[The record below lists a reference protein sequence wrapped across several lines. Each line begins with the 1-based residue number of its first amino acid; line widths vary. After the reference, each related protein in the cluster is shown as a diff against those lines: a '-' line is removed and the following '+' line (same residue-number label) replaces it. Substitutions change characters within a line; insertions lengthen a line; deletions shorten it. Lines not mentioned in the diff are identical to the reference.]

1 MSIRKRLTLI
11 LLSMLVLT
19 CFLALVK
26 GYQKSIHHGENLLD
40 DELKIVAGVL
50 IEQPLFITD
59 LSPKLSTESTQ
70 LLYQIWHDD
79 KLLSGSA
86 WLTQAKSY
94 FNEDGFQTANIAGQ
108 RMRVFVLNKQLRRV
122 VVAEP
127 MSKRFELAEAVILS
141 AMLPMLWAVPF
152 LAVFVSFFIKYAL
165 APLTRLS
172 KQLAQRQANDFT
184 PINWQVTD
192 EEIKPVI
199 NRLNDLFKRV
209 ETAYL
214 RERFFAS
221 DAAHELRTPLS
232 SLKINVHNLAN
243 KQGGAMQENDQQNT
257 NQELQAMT
265 QGINRLSNIVEQM
278 LILGRTQPEQ
288 WQEQFSEQSLLTI
301 SQQAVSEQYE
311 KIESKNHFISLEG
324 NDFSI
329 NGDEF
334 TLTTLISNLLSNAIK
349 YTPQNGEI
357 KIKLSQQYGVD
368 SWQIEDSGP
377 GMTEAQKA
385 RIFNRFYRVDGDQHP
400 SGEQGAGLGMAIVQ
414 HIIAI
419 YSAKI
424 NLTNSVLGGLAV
436 HVTFTGAKRD

>member
-1 MSIRKRLTLI
+1 M
-11 LLSMLVLT
+11 MVLT

-26 GYQKSIHHGENLLD
+26 GYQKSMHHGENLLD
-40 DELKIVAGVL
+40 NELKIVAGVL
-50 IEQPLFITD
+50 IEQPLA
-59 LSPKLSTESTQ
+59 LSTNAVQVSNNSAQ
-70 LLYQIWHDD
+70 LLYQIWQNNS
-79 KLLSGSA
+79 LLSGSSS
-86 WLTQAKSY
+86 LTNNQIS
-94 FNEDGFQTANIAGQ
+94 FSEGFQTANVAGQ
-108 RMRVFVLNKQLRRV
+108 RMRVFVMSKNTRKV
-122 VVAEP
+122 IIAEP
-127 MSKRFELAEAVILS
+127 IAKRFELAEAVILS
-141 AMLPMLWAVPF
+141 AMLPMLWAVPL
-152 LAVFVSFFIKYAL
+152 LAIFISFFVKYAL

-172 KQLAQRQANDFT
+172 KQLASRQANDFT

-243 KQGGAMQENDQQNT
+243 KQSNSQN
-257 NQELQAMT
+257 NQELQAMS

-288 WQEQFSEQSLLTI
+288 WQKQFSEQSLLTI
-301 SQQAVSEQYE
+301 TQQAVSEQYDKIDE
-311 KIESKNHFISLEG
+311 KNQTISLEG
-324 NDFSI
+324 DDFVI

-334 TLTTLISNLLSNAIK
+334 TLTTLIANLLSNAIK
-349 YTPQNGEI
+349 YTPSNGQI
-357 KIKLSQQYGVD
+357 IIKLASSNNDY
-368 SWQIEDSGP
+368 SWQIDDSGA
-377 GMTEAQKA
+377 GMTDEQKD
-385 RIFNRFYRVDGDQHP
+385 RIFNRFYRVGGDQHP

-419 YSAKI
+419 YDAKI
-424 NLTNSVLGGLAV
+424 HLANSSLGGLTV
-436 HVTFTGAKRD
+436 KVTFTGVKSD

>member
-1 MSIRKRLTLI
+1 M
-11 LLSMLVLT
+11 MVLT

-26 GYQKSIHHGENLLD
+26 GYQKSMRHGENLLD
-40 DELKIVAGVL
+40 NELKIVAGVL
-50 IEQPLFITD
+50 IEQPLA
-59 LSPKLSTESTQ
+59 LSTNAVQVSNNSAQ
-70 LLYQIWHDD
+70 LLYQIWQNNS
-79 KLLSGSA
+79 LLSGSSS
-86 WLTQAKSY
+86 LTNNQIS
-94 FNEDGFQTANIAGQ
+94 FSEGFQTANVAGQ
-108 RMRVFVLNKQLRRV
+108 RMRVFVMRKNTRKV
-122 VVAEP
+122 IVAEP

-141 AMLPMLWAVPF
+141 AMLPMLWAVPL
-152 LAVFVSFFIKYAL
+152 LAIFISFFVKYAL

-172 KQLAQRQANDFT
+172 KQLATRQANDFT
-184 PINWQVTD
+184 AINWQVTD

-243 KQGGAMQENDQQNT
+243 KQSNLQDH
-257 NQELQAMT
+257 QELQAMS

-288 WQEQFSEQSLLTI
+288 WQRQFSEQSSLTI
-301 SQQAVSEQYE
+301 TQQVVSEQYDKIDE
-311 KIESKNHFISLEG
+311 KNQTISLEG
-324 NDFSI
+324 DDFVI

-334 TLTTLISNLLSNAIK
+334 TLTTLIANLLSNAIK
-349 YTPQNGEI
+349 YTPKNGQI
-357 KIKLSQQYGVD
+357 IIKLVPSNDGF
-368 SWQIEDSGP
+368 SWQIDDSGA
-377 GMTEAQKA
+377 GMTEEQKE
-385 RIFNRFYRVDGDQHP
+385 RIFNRFYRVGGDQHP

-419 YSAKI
+419 YGASIHLA
-424 NLTNSVLGGLAV
+424 NSPLGGLTV
-436 HVTFTGAKRD
+436 KVTFTGVKSD

>member
-1 MSIRKRLTLI
+1 LKMSIRKRLTLI
-11 LLSMLVLT
+11 LLSMMVLT

-26 GYQKSIHHGENLLD
+26 GYQKSMRHGENLLD
-40 DELKIVAGVL
+40 NELKIVAGVL
-50 IEQPLFITD
+50 IEQPLA
-59 LSPKLSTESTQ
+59 LSTNAVQVSNNSAQ
-70 LLYQIWHDD
+70 LLYQIWQNNS
-79 KLLSGSA
+79 LLSGSSS
-86 WLTQAKSY
+86 LTNNQIS
-94 FNEDGFQTANIAGQ
+94 FSEGFQTANVAGQ
-108 RMRVFVLNKQLRRV
+108 RMRVFVMSKNTRKV
-122 VVAEP
+122 IVAEP

-141 AMLPMLWAVPF
+141 AMLPMLWAVPL
-152 LAVFVSFFIKYAL
+152 LAIFISFFVKYAL

-172 KQLAQRQANDFT
+172 KQLATRQANDFT

-232 SLKINVHNLAN
+232 SLKINVHNLAS
-243 KQGGAMQENDQQNT
+243 KQSNSQNH
-257 NQELQAMT
+257 QELQAMS

-288 WQEQFSEQSLLTI
+288 WQRQFSEQSLLTI
-301 SQQAVSEQYE
+301 TQQVVSEQYDKIDE
-311 KIESKNHFISLEG
+311 KNQTISLEG
-324 NDFSI
+324 DDFVI

-334 TLTTLISNLLSNAIK
+334 TLTTLIANLLSNAIK
-349 YTPQNGEI
+349 YTPNNGQI
-357 KIKLSQQYGVD
+357 IIKLASSNNSY
-368 SWQIEDSGP
+368 SWQIDDSGA
-377 GMTEAQKA
+377 GMTEDQKD
-385 RIFNRFYRVDGDQHP
+385 RIFNRFYRVGGDQHP

-419 YSAKI
+419 YGASIYLA
-424 NLTNSVLGGLAV
+424 NSSLGGLTV
-436 HVTFTGAKRD
+436 KVTFTGVKSD

>member
-1 MSIRKRLTLI
+1 M
-11 LLSMLVLT
+11 MVLT

-26 GYQKSIHHGENLLD
+26 GYQKSMRHGENLLD
-40 DELKIVAGVL
+40 NELKIVAGVL
-50 IEQPLFITD
+50 IEQPLA
-59 LSPKLSTESTQ
+59 LSTNAVQVSNNSAQ
-70 LLYQIWHDD
+70 LLYQIWQNNS
-79 KLLSGSA
+79 LLSGSSS
-86 WLTQAKSY
+86 LTNNQIS
-94 FNEDGFQTANIAGQ
+94 FSEGFQTANVAGQ
-108 RMRVFVLNKQLRRV
+108 RMRVFVMRKNTRKV
-122 VVAEP
+122 IVAEP

-141 AMLPMLWAVPF
+141 AMLPMLWAVPL
-152 LAVFVSFFIKYAL
+152 LAIFISFFVKYAL

-172 KQLAQRQANDFT
+172 KQLATRQANDFT

-232 SLKINVHNLAN
+232 SLKINVHNLAS
-243 KQGGAMQENDQQNT
+243 KQNNSQNH
-257 NQELQAMT
+257 QELQAMS

-288 WQEQFSEQSLLTI
+288 WQRQFSEQSLLTI
-301 SQQAVSEQYE
+301 TQQVVSEQYDKIDE
-311 KIESKNHFISLEG
+311 KNQTISLEG
-324 NDFSI
+324 DDFII

-334 TLTTLISNLLSNAIK
+334 TLTTLIANLLSNAIK
-349 YTPQNGEI
+349 YTPNNGQI
-357 KIKLSQQYGVD
+357 IIKLASNNNRY
-368 SWQIEDSGP
+368 SWQIDDSGA
-377 GMTEAQKA
+377 GMTEEQKE
-385 RIFNRFYRVDGDQHP
+385 RIFNRFYRVGGDQHP

-419 YSAKI
+419 YGASIYLA
-424 NLTNSVLGGLAV
+424 NSSLGGLTV
-436 HVTFTGAKRD
+436 KVTFTGVKSD

>member
-11 LLSMLVLT
+11 LLSMMVLT

-26 GYQKSIHHGENLLD
+26 GYQKSMHHGENLLD
-40 DELKIVAGVL
+40 NELKIVAGVL
-50 IEQPLFITD
+50 IEQPLA
-59 LSPKLSTESTQ
+59 LSTDAVQVSNNSAQ
-70 LLYQIWHDD
+70 LLYQIWQNNN
-79 KLLSGSA
+79 LLSGSSS
-86 WLTQAKSY
+86 LTNNQIS
-94 FNEDGFQTANIAGQ
+94 FSEGFQTANVAGQ
-108 RMRVFVLNKQLRRV
+108 RMRVFVMSKNTRKV
-122 VVAEP
+122 IVAEP
-127 MSKRFELAEAVILS
+127 MAKRFELAEAVILS
-141 AMLPMLWAVPF
+141 AMLPMLWAVPL
-152 LAVFVSFFIKYAL
+152 LAIFISFFVKYAL

-172 KQLAQRQANDFT
+172 KQLATRQANDFT

-243 KQGGAMQENDQQNT
+243 KQSNSQN
-257 NQELQAMT
+257 NQELKAMS

-288 WQEQFSEQSLLTI
+288 WQKQFSEQSLLTI
-301 SQQAVSEQYE
+301 TQQAVSEQYDKIDE
-311 KIESKNHFISLEG
+311 KNQTISLEG
-324 NDFSI
+324 NDFVI

-349 YTPQNGEI
+349 YTPNDGQI
-357 KIKLSQQYGVD
+357 IIKLASSNNDY
-368 SWQIEDSGP
+368 SWQIDDSGS
-377 GMTEAQKA
+377 GMTEEQKD
-385 RIFNRFYRVDGDQHP
+385 RIFNRFYRVGGDQHP

-419 YSAKI
+419 YGATI
-424 NLTNSVLGGLAV
+424 HLANSPLGGLTV
-436 HVTFTGAKRD
+436 KVTFTGVKSD

>member
-1 MSIRKRLTLI
+1 M
-11 LLSMLVLT
+11 MVLT

-26 GYQKSIHHGENLLD
+26 GYQKSMHHGENLLD
-40 DELKIVAGVL
+40 NELKIVAGVL
-50 IEQPLFITD
+50 IEQPLT
-59 LSPKLSTESTQ
+59 LSTNAVQVSNNSAQ
-70 LLYQIWHDD
+70 LLYQIWQNNS
-79 KLLSGSA
+79 LLSGSSS
-86 WLTQAKSY
+86 LTNNQIS
-94 FNEDGFQTANIAGQ
+94 FSEGFQTANVAGQ
-108 RMRVFVLNKQLRRV
+108 RMRVFVMSKNTRKV
-122 VVAEP
+122 IVAEP
-127 MSKRFELAEAVILS
+127 MAKRFELAEAVILS
-141 AMLPMLWAVPF
+141 AMLPMLWAVPL
-152 LAVFVSFFIKYAL
+152 LAIFISFFVKYAL

-172 KQLAQRQANDFT
+172 KQLASRQANDFT

-232 SLKINVHNLAN
+232 SLKINVHNLAS
-243 KQGGAMQENDQQNT
+243 KQSNSQNH
-257 NQELQAMT
+257 QELQAMS

-288 WQEQFSEQSLLTI
+288 WQKQFSEQSLLTI
-301 SQQAVSEQYE
+301 TQQAVSEQYDKIDE
-311 KIESKNHFISLEG
+311 KNQTISLEG
-324 NDFSI
+324 DDFVI

-349 YTPQNGEI
+349 YTPSNGQI
-357 KIKLSQQYGVD
+357 IIKLASSNNNY
-368 SWQIEDSGP
+368 SWQIDDSGA
-377 GMTEAQKA
+377 GMTEEQKD
-385 RIFNRFYRVDGDQHP
+385 RIFNRFYRVGGDQHP

-419 YSAKI
+419 YDAKI
-424 NLTNSVLGGLAV
+424 HLANSRLGGLTV
-436 HVTFTGAKRD
+436 KVTFTGVKSD

>member
-11 LLSMLVLT
+11 LLSMMVLT

-26 GYQKSIHHGENLLD
+26 GYQKSMNHGENLLD

-50 IEQPLFITD
+50 IEQPLSITTNAVQ
-59 LSPKLSTESTQ
+59 LSNDSSQ
-70 LLYQIWHDD
+70 LVYQIWQED
-79 KLLSGSA
+79 KLLSGS
-86 WLTQAKSY
+86 LFLSNLQTH
-94 FNEDGFQTANIAGQ
+94 FDDGFQTANIAGQ
-108 RMRVFVLNKQLRRV
+108 RMRVFVLNKQTRKV
-122 VVAEP
+122 IIAEP
-127 MSKRFELAEAVILS
+127 ISKRFELAEAVILS
-141 AMLPMLWAVPF
+141 AMLPMLWAVPL
-152 LAVFVSFFIKYAL
+152 LAVFISFFVKYAL

-172 KQLAQRQANDFT
+172 KQLAVRQANDFT

-232 SLKINVHNLAN
+232 SLKINVHNLA
-243 KQGGAMQENDQQNT
+243 KQYLEDEYVNT
-257 NQELQAMT
+257 HKQNQELHAMS

-288 WQEQFSEQSLLTI
+288 WQKQFSEQSLLTI
-301 SQQAVSEQYE
+301 TQQAVSELYE
-311 KIESKNHFISLEG
+311 KIDEKDQNISLEG
-324 NDFSI
+324 DDFII

-349 YTPQNGEI
+349 YTPTKGKI
-357 KIKLSQQYGVD
+357 TIKLACNNNQY
-368 SWQIEDSGP
+368 SWQIDDSGP
-377 GMTEAQKA
+377 GMTNAQKE
-385 RIFNRFYRVDGDQHP
+385 RVFNRFYRVGGDQHP

-419 YSAKI
+419 YGASIHLA
-424 NLTNSVLGGLAV
+424 NSHLGGLTV
-436 HVTFTGAKRD
+436 KVTFTGVKSD

>member
-1 MSIRKRLTLI
+1 M
-11 LLSMLVLT
+11 MVLT

-26 GYQKSIHHGENLLD
+26 GYQKSMHHGENLLD
-40 DELKIVAGVL
+40 NELKIVAGVL
-50 IEQPLFITD
+50 IEQPLALTTNAAQV
-59 LSPKLSTESTQ
+59 SSNSAQ
-70 LLYQIWHDD
+70 LLYQIWHNNR
-79 KLLSGSA
+79 LLSGSSS
-86 WLTQAKSY
+86 LSNNCVN
-94 FNEDGFQTANIAGQ
+94 FSEGLQTANLAGQ
-108 RMRVFVLNKQLRRV
+108 RMRVFVMRKNTRKV
-122 VVAEP
+122 IVAEP
-127 MSKRFELAEAVILS
+127 MAKRFELAEAVILS
-141 AMLPMLWAVPF
+141 AMLPMLWAVPL
-152 LAVFVSFFIKYAL
+152 LAIFISFFVKYAL

-172 KQLAQRQANDFT
+172 RHLASRQANDFT

-243 KQGGAMQENDQQNT
+243 KQSNSQN
-257 NQELQAMT
+257 NQELKAMS

-288 WQEQFSEQSLLTI
+288 WQKQFSEQSLLTI
-301 SQQAVSEQYE
+301 TQQAVSEQYDKIDE
-311 KIESKNHFISLEG
+311 KNQTISLEG
-324 NDFSI
+324 NDFVI

-349 YTPQNGEI
+349 YTPNDGQI
-357 KIKLSQQYGVD
+357 IIKLASSNNDY
-368 SWQIEDSGP
+368 SWQIDDSGS
-377 GMTEAQKA
+377 GMTEEQKD
-385 RIFNRFYRVDGDQHP
+385 RIFNRFYRVGGDQHP

-419 YSAKI
+419 YDANI
-424 NLTNSVLGGLAV
+424 HLANSHLGGLTV
-436 HVTFTGAKRD
+436 KITFTGVKSD

>member
-1 MSIRKRLTLI
+1 M
-11 LLSMLVLT
+11 MVLT

-26 GYQKSIHHGENLLD
+26 GYQKSMHHGENLLD
-40 DELKIVAGVL
+40 NELKIVAGVL
-50 IEQPLFITD
+50 IEQPLA
-59 LSPKLSTESTQ
+59 LSTNAVQVSNNSAQ
-70 LLYQIWHDD
+70 LLYQIWQNNS
-79 KLLSGSA
+79 LLSGSSS
-86 WLTQAKSY
+86 LSNNQIS
-94 FNEDGFQTANIAGQ
+94 FSEGFQTANVAGQ
-108 RMRVFVLNKQLRRV
+108 RMRVFVMRKNTRKV
-122 VVAEP
+122 IVAEP

-141 AMLPMLWAVPF
+141 AMLPMLWAVPL
-152 LAVFVSFFIKYAL
+152 LAIFISFFVKYAL

-172 KQLAQRQANDFT
+172 KQLATRQANDFT

-232 SLKINVHNLAN
+232 SLKINVHNLAS
-243 KQGGAMQENDQQNT
+243 KQSNSQNH
-257 NQELQAMT
+257 QELQAMS

-288 WQEQFSEQSLLTI
+288 WQRQFSEQSLLAIT
-301 SQQAVSEQYE
+301 QQVVSEQYD
-311 KIESKNHFISLEG
+311 KIDGKNQTISLEG
-324 NDFSI
+324 DDFVI

-334 TLTTLISNLLSNAIK
+334 TLTTLIANLLSNAIK
-349 YTPQNGEI
+349 YTPDNGQI
-357 KIKLSQQYGVD
+357 IIKLASSNNGF
-368 SWQIEDSGP
+368 SWQIDDSGA
-377 GMTEAQKA
+377 GMTEEQKE
-385 RIFNRFYRVDGDQHP
+385 RIFNRFYRVGGDQHP

-419 YSAKI
+419 YGASIHLA
-424 NLTNSVLGGLAV
+424 NSPLGGLTV
-436 HVTFTGAKRD
+436 KVTFTGVKSD

>member
-11 LLSMLVLT
+11 LLSMMVLT

-26 GYQKSIHHGENLLD
+26 GYQKSMHHGENLLD
-40 DELKIVAGVL
+40 NELKIVAGVL
-50 IEQPLFITD
+50 IEQPLALTTNAAQV
-59 LSPKLSTESTQ
+59 SNNSAQ
-70 LLYQIWHDD
+70 LLYQIWQNNH
-79 KLLSGSA
+79 LLSGSSS
-86 WLTQAKSY
+86 LTNNQIS
-94 FNEDGFQTANIAGQ
+94 FSEGFQTANLAGQ
-108 RMRVFVLNKQLRRV
+108 RMRVFVMSKNTRKV
-122 VVAEP
+122 IIAEP
-127 MSKRFELAEAVILS
+127 IAKRFELAEAVILS
-141 AMLPMLWAVPF
+141 AMLPMLWAVPL
-152 LAVFVSFFIKYAL
+152 LAIFISFFVKYAL

-172 KQLAQRQANDFT
+172 RQLASRQANDFT

-243 KQGGAMQENDQQNT
+243 KQSNSQN
-257 NQELQAMT
+257 NQELQAMS

-288 WQEQFSEQSLLTI
+288 WQKQFSEQSLLTI
-301 SQQAVSEQYE
+301 TQQAVSEQYDKIDE
-311 KIESKNHFISLEG
+311 KNQTISLEG
-324 NDFSI
+324 DGFVI

-349 YTPQNGEI
+349 YTPSNGQI
-357 KIKLSQQYGVD
+357 IIKLASSNNDY
-368 SWQIEDSGP
+368 SWQIDDSGA
-377 GMTEAQKA
+377 GMTEEQKD
-385 RIFNRFYRVDGDQHP
+385 RIFNRFYRVGGDQHP

-419 YSAKI
+419 YDAKI
-424 NLTNSVLGGLAV
+424 HLANSHLGGLTV
-436 HVTFTGAKRD
+436 KVTFTGVKSD

>member
-11 LLSMLVLT
+11 LLSMMVLT

-26 GYQKSIHHGENLLD
+26 GYQKSMHHGENLLD
-40 DELKIVAGVL
+40 NELKIVAGVL
-50 IEQPLFITD
+50 IEQPLA
-59 LSPKLSTESTQ
+59 LSTNAVQVSNNSAQ
-70 LLYQIWHDD
+70 LLYQIWQNNS
-79 KLLSGSA
+79 LLSGSSS
-86 WLTQAKSY
+86 LTNNQIS
-94 FNEDGFQTANIAGQ
+94 FSEGFQTANVAGQ
-108 RMRVFVLNKQLRRV
+108 RMRVFVMRKNTRKV
-122 VVAEP
+122 IVAEP

-141 AMLPMLWAVPF
+141 AMLPMLWAVPL
-152 LAVFVSFFIKYAL
+152 LAIFISFFVKYAL

-172 KQLAQRQANDFT
+172 KQLATRQANDFT

-232 SLKINVHNLAN
+232 SLKINVHNLAS
-243 KQGGAMQENDQQNT
+243 KQSNSQNH
-257 NQELQAMT
+257 QELQAMS

-288 WQEQFSEQSLLTI
+288 WQRQFSEQSLLAIT
-301 SQQAVSEQYE
+301 QQAVSEQYDKIDE
-311 KIESKNHFISLEG
+311 KNQTISLEG
-324 NDFSI
+324 DDFVI

-334 TLTTLISNLLSNAIK
+334 TLTTLIANLLSNAIK
-349 YTPQNGEI
+349 YTPNNGQI
-357 KIKLSQQYGVD
+357 IIKLASSNNSY
-368 SWQIEDSGP
+368 SWQIDDSGA
-377 GMTEAQKA
+377 GMTEEQKE
-385 RIFNRFYRVDGDQHP
+385 RIFNRFYRVGGDQHP

-419 YSAKI
+419 YGASIYLA
-424 NLTNSVLGGLAV
+424 NSSLGGLTV
-436 HVTFTGAKRD
+436 KVTFTGVKSD

>member
-11 LLSMLVLT
+11 LLSMMVLT

-26 GYQKSIHHGENLLD
+26 GYQKSMRHGENLLD
-40 DELKIVAGVL
+40 NELKIVAGVL
-50 IEQPLFITD
+50 IEQPLA
-59 LSPKLSTESTQ
+59 LSTNAVQVSNNSAQ
-70 LLYQIWHDD
+70 LLYQIWQNNS
-79 KLLSGSA
+79 LLSGSSS
-86 WLTQAKSY
+86 LTNNQIS
-94 FNEDGFQTANIAGQ
+94 FSEGFQTANVAGQ
-108 RMRVFVLNKQLRRV
+108 RMRVFVMRKNTRKV
-122 VVAEP
+122 IVAEP

-141 AMLPMLWAVPF
+141 AMLPMLWAVPL
-152 LAVFVSFFIKYAL
+152 LAIFISFFVKYAL

-172 KQLAQRQANDFT
+172 KQLATRQANDFT

-232 SLKINVHNLAN
+232 SLKINVHNLAS
-243 KQGGAMQENDQQNT
+243 KQNNSQNH
-257 NQELQAMT
+257 QELQAMS

-288 WQEQFSEQSLLTI
+288 WQRQFSEQSLLTI
-301 SQQAVSEQYE
+301 TQQVVSEQYDKIDE
-311 KIESKNHFISLEG
+311 KNQTISLEG
-324 NDFSI
+324 DDFII

-334 TLTTLISNLLSNAIK
+334 TLTTLIANLLSNAIK
-349 YTPQNGEI
+349 YTPNNGQI
-357 KIKLSQQYGVD
+357 IIKLASNNNSY
-368 SWQIEDSGP
+368 SWQIDDSGA
-377 GMTEAQKA
+377 GMTEEQKE
-385 RIFNRFYRVDGDQHP
+385 RIFNRFYRVGGDQHP

-419 YSAKI
+419 YGASIYLA
-424 NLTNSVLGGLAV
+424 NSSLGGLTV
-436 HVTFTGAKRD
+436 KVTFTGVKSD

>member
-11 LLSMLVLT
+11 LLSMMVLT

-26 GYQKSIHHGENLLD
+26 GYQKSMHHGENLLD
-40 DELKIVAGVL
+40 NELKIVAGVL
-50 IEQPLFITD
+50 IEQPLT
-59 LSPKLSTESTQ
+59 LSTNAVQVSNNSAQ
-70 LLYQIWHDD
+70 LLYQIWQNNN
-79 KLLSGSA
+79 LLSGSSS
-86 WLTQAKSY
+86 LTNNQIS
-94 FNEDGFQTANIAGQ
+94 FSEGFQTANVAGQ
-108 RMRVFVLNKQLRRV
+108 RMRVFVMSKNTRKV
-122 VVAEP
+122 IVAEP
-127 MSKRFELAEAVILS
+127 MAKRFELAEAVILS
-141 AMLPMLWAVPF
+141 AMLPMLWAVPL
-152 LAVFVSFFIKYAL
+152 LAIFISFFVKYAL

-172 KQLAQRQANDFT
+172 KQLASRQANDFT

-243 KQGGAMQENDQQNT
+243 KQSNLQDH
-257 NQELQAMT
+257 QELQAMS

-288 WQEQFSEQSLLTI
+288 WQKQFSEQSLLTI
-301 SQQAVSEQYE
+301 TQQAVSEQYDKIDE
-311 KIESKNHFISLEG
+311 KNQTISLEG
-324 NDFSI
+324 DDFVI

-349 YTPQNGEI
+349 YTPSNGQI
-357 KIKLSQQYGVD
+357 IIKLASSNNDY
-368 SWQIEDSGP
+368 SWQIDDSGA
-377 GMTEAQKA
+377 GMTEEQKD
-385 RIFNRFYRVDGDQHP
+385 RIFNRFYRVGGDQHP

-419 YSAKI
+419 YDAKI
-424 NLTNSVLGGLAV
+424 HLANSSLGGLTV
-436 HVTFTGAKRD
+436 KVTFTGVKSD

>member
-11 LLSMLVLT
+11 LLSMMVLT

-26 GYQKSIHHGENLLD
+26 GYQKSMHHGENLLD
-40 DELKIVAGVL
+40 NELKIVAGVL
-50 IEQPLFITD
+50 IEQPLA
-59 LSPKLSTESTQ
+59 LSTNAVQVSNNSAQ
-70 LLYQIWHDD
+70 LLYQIWQNNS
-79 KLLSGSA
+79 LLSGSSS
-86 WLTQAKSY
+86 LSNNQIS
-94 FNEDGFQTANIAGQ
+94 FSEGFQTSNVAGQ
-108 RMRVFVLNKQLRRV
+108 RMRVFVMRKNTRKV
-122 VVAEP
+122 IVAEP

-141 AMLPMLWAVPF
+141 AMLPMLWAVPL
-152 LAVFVSFFIKYAL
+152 LAIFISFFVKYAL

-172 KQLAQRQANDFT
+172 KQLATRQANDFT

-232 SLKINVHNLAN
+232 SLKINVHNLAS
-243 KQGGAMQENDQQNT
+243 KQSNSQNH
-257 NQELQAMT
+257 QELQAMS

-288 WQEQFSEQSLLTI
+288 WQRQFSEQSLLAIT
-301 SQQAVSEQYE
+301 QQVVSEQYD
-311 KIESKNHFISLEG
+311 KIDGKNQTISLEG
-324 NDFSI
+324 DDFVI

-334 TLTTLISNLLSNAIK
+334 TLTTLIANLLSNAIK
-349 YTPQNGEI
+349 YTPDNGQI
-357 KIKLSQQYGVD
+357 IIKLASSNNGF
-368 SWQIEDSGP
+368 SWQIDDSGA
-377 GMTEAQKA
+377 GMTEEQKD
-385 RIFNRFYRVDGDQHP
+385 RIFNRFYRVGGDQHP

-419 YSAKI
+419 YGASIHLA
-424 NLTNSVLGGLAV
+424 NSPLGGLTV
-436 HVTFTGAKRD
+436 KVTFTGVKSD

>member
-11 LLSMLVLT
+11 LLSMMVLT

-26 GYQKSIHHGENLLD
+26 GYQKSMHHGENLLD
-40 DELKIVAGVL
+40 NELKIVAGVL
-50 IEQPLFITD
+50 IEQPLALTTNAAQV
-59 LSPKLSTESTQ
+59 SNNSAQ
-70 LLYQIWHDD
+70 LLYQIWQNNH
-79 KLLSGSA
+79 LLSGSSS
-86 WLTQAKSY
+86 LTNNQIS
-94 FNEDGFQTANIAGQ
+94 FSEGFQTANLAGQ
-108 RMRVFVLNKQLRRV
+108 RMRVFVMSKNTRKV
-122 VVAEP
+122 IIAEP
-127 MSKRFELAEAVILS
+127 IAKRFELAEAVILS
-141 AMLPMLWAVPF
+141 AMLPMLWAVPL
-152 LAVFVSFFIKYAL
+152 LAIFISFFVKYAL

-172 KQLAQRQANDFT
+172 RQLASRQANDFT

-243 KQGGAMQENDQQNT
+243 KQSNSQN
-257 NQELQAMT
+257 NQELQAMS

-288 WQEQFSEQSLLTI
+288 WQKQFSEQSLLAIT
-301 SQQAVSEQYE
+301 QQVVSEQYDKIDE
-311 KIESKNHFISLEG
+311 KNQTISLEG
-324 NDFSI
+324 DDFVI

-334 TLTTLISNLLSNAIK
+334 TLTTLIANLLSNAIK
-349 YTPQNGEI
+349 YTPSNGQI
-357 KIKLSQQYGVD
+357 IIKLASSNNDY
-368 SWQIEDSGP
+368 SWQIDDSGT
-377 GMTEAQKA
+377 GMTEEQKD
-385 RIFNRFYRVDGDQHP
+385 RIFNRFYRVGGDQHP

-419 YSAKI
+419 YDAKI
-424 NLTNSVLGGLAV
+424 HLANSRLGGLTV
-436 HVTFTGAKRD
+436 KVTFTGVKSD

>member
-11 LLSMLVLT
+11 LLSMMVLT

-26 GYQKSIHHGENLLD
+26 GYQKSMSHGEKLLD
-40 DELKIVAGVL
+40 NELKVVAGVL
-50 IEQPLFITD
+50 MQQPLSIGAIA
-59 LSPKLSTESTQ
+59 PKTHQSTQ
-70 LLYQIWHDD
+70 LLYQIWQAGER
-79 KLLSGSA
+79 LSGSDE
-86 WLTQAKSY
+86 LNLNLSVYQP
-94 FNEDGFQTANIAGQ
+94 GFQTLNIAGQ
-108 RMRVFVLNKQLRRV
+108 RMRVYILGSSLRTV
-122 VVAEP
+122 IVAEP
-127 MSKRFELAEAVILS
+127 IAKRFELAEAVIVS
-141 AMLPMLWAVPF
+141 AMLPMLWAVPL
-152 LAVFVSFFIKYAL
+152 LAVFISFFVKYAL

-199 NRLNDLFKRV
+199 SRLNDLFTRV

-232 SLKINVHNLAN
+232 SLKINVHNLLN
-243 KQGGAMQENDQQNT
+243 QQGN

-265 QGINRLSNIVEQM
+265 QGVNRLTNIVEQM

-288 WQEQFSEQSLLTI
+288 WQKQFSEQSLLTI
-301 SQQAVSEQYE
+301 TQKVVSQLYE
-311 KIESKNHFISLEG
+311 KIESKNHAISLEG
-324 NDFSI
+324 DDFTI

-334 TLTTLISNLLSNAIK
+334 TLVTLISNLLSNAIK
-349 YTPQNGEI
+349 YTPVNGQI
-357 KIKLSQQYGVD
+357 KITLKQLHSQRI
-368 SWQIEDSGP
+368 WQIEDSGP
-377 GMTEAQKA
+377 GMTNEQKQ
-385 RIFNRFYRVDGDQHP
+385 RVFNRFYRVGGDQHP

-424 NLTNSVLGGLAV
+424 NLTDSALGGLSVQVVFAGV
-436 HVTFTGAKRD
+436 KRD

>member
-1 MSIRKRLTLI
+1 M
-11 LLSMLVLT
+11 MVLT

-26 GYQKSIHHGENLLD
+26 GYQKSMLHGENLLD
-40 DELKIVAGVL
+40 NELKIVAGVL
-50 IEQPLFITD
+50 IEQPLA
-59 LSPKLSTESTQ
+59 LSTNAVQVSNNSTQ
-70 LLYQIWHDD
+70 LLYQIWQNNS
-79 KLLSGSA
+79 LLSGSSS
-86 WLTQAKSY
+86 LKNNQIS
-94 FNEDGFQTANIAGQ
+94 FSEGFQTANVAGQ
-108 RMRVFVLNKQLRRV
+108 RMRVFVMRKNTRKV
-122 VVAEP
+122 IVAEP
-127 MSKRFELAEAVILS
+127 MAKRFELAEAVILS
-141 AMLPMLWAVPF
+141 AMLPMLWAVPL
-152 LAVFVSFFIKYAL
+152 LAIFISFFVKYSL

-172 KQLAQRQANDFT
+172 KQLALRQANDFT

-232 SLKINVHNLAN
+232 SLKINVHNLA
-243 KQGGAMQENDQQNT
+243 KQYLEDEYVNT
-257 NQELQAMT
+257 YKQNQELHAMS

-288 WQEQFSEQSLLTI
+288 WQKQFSEQSLLTI
-301 SQQAVSEQYE
+301 TQQAVSELYE
-311 KIESKNHFISLEG
+311 KIDEKDQNISLEG
-324 NDFSI
+324 DDFII

-349 YTPQNGEI
+349 YTPTKGKI
-357 KIKLSQQYGVD
+357 TIKLACNNNQY
-368 SWQIEDSGP
+368 SWQIDDSGP
-377 GMTEAQKA
+377 GMTNAQKE
-385 RIFNRFYRVDGDQHP
+385 RVFNRFYRVGGDQHP

-419 YSAKI
+419 YGASIHLA
-424 NLTNSVLGGLAV
+424 NSHLGGLTV
-436 HVTFTGAKRD
+436 KVTFTGVKSD

>member
-11 LLSMLVLT
+11 LLSMMVLT

-26 GYQKSIHHGENLLD
+26 GYQKSMHHGENLLD
-40 DELKIVAGVL
+40 NELKIVAGVL
-50 IEQPLFITD
+50 IEQPLALTTNAAQV
-59 LSPKLSTESTQ
+59 SNNSAQ
-70 LLYQIWHDD
+70 LLYQIWQNNH
-79 KLLSGSA
+79 LLSGSSS
-86 WLTQAKSY
+86 LTNNQIS
-94 FNEDGFQTANIAGQ
+94 FSEGFQTANLAGQ
-108 RMRVFVLNKQLRRV
+108 RMRVFVMSKNTRKV
-122 VVAEP
+122 IIAEP
-127 MSKRFELAEAVILS
+127 IAKRFELAEAVILS
-141 AMLPMLWAVPF
+141 AMLPMLWAVPL
-152 LAVFVSFFIKYAL
+152 LAIFISFFVKYAL

-172 KQLAQRQANDFT
+172 RQLASRQANDFT

-243 KQGGAMQENDQQNT
+243 KQSNSQN
-257 NQELQAMT
+257 NQELQAMS

-288 WQEQFSEQSLLTI
+288 WQKQFSEQSLLTI
-301 SQQAVSEQYE
+301 TQQAVSEQYDKIDE
-311 KIESKNHFISLEG
+311 KNQTISLEG
-324 NDFSI
+324 DDFVI

-334 TLTTLISNLLSNAIK
+334 TLTTLIANLLSNAIK
-349 YTPQNGEI
+349 YTPSNGQI
-357 KIKLSQQYGVD
+357 IIKLASSNNDY
-368 SWQIEDSGP
+368 SWQIDDSGA
-377 GMTEAQKA
+377 GMTDEQKD
-385 RIFNRFYRVDGDQHP
+385 RIFNRFYRVGGDQHP

-419 YSAKI
+419 YDAKI
-424 NLTNSVLGGLAV
+424 HLANSSLGGLTV
-436 HVTFTGAKRD
+436 KVTFTGVKSD

>member
-11 LLSMLVLT
+11 LLSMMVLT

-26 GYQKSIHHGENLLD
+26 GYQKSMSHGEQLLD
-40 DELKIVAGVL
+40 SELKVVAGVL
-50 IEQPLFITD
+50 MQQPLSINAMA
-59 LSPKLSTESTQ
+59 PKMQESAQ
-70 LLYQIWHDD
+70 LLYQIWQAGE
-79 KLLSGSA
+79 LLSGSDE
-86 WLTQAKSY
+86 LNLDLSQYQA
-94 FNEDGFQTANIAGQ
+94 GFQTLNIAGQ
-108 RMRVFVLNKQLRRV
+108 RMRVFVFVTSLRTV

-127 MSKRFELAEAVILS
+127 IAKRFELAEAVILS
-141 AMLPMLWAVPF
+141 AMLPMLWAVPL
-152 LAVFVSFFIKYAL
+152 LALFISFFVKYAL

-172 KQLAQRQANDFT
+172 KQLALRQANDFT
-184 PINWQVTD
+184 AINWQVTD

-199 NRLNDLFKRV
+199 SRLNDLFKRV

-232 SLKINVHNLAN
+232 SLKINVHNLAAQ
-243 KQGGAMQENDQQNT
+243 QGD

-288 WQEQFSEQSLLTI
+288 WQKQFKEQSLLAITQEGV
-301 SQQAVSEQYE
+301 SQLYE
-311 KIESKNHFISLEG
+311 KIEAKNHTISLEG
-324 NDFSI
+324 DDFII

-334 TLTTLISNLLSNAIK
+334 TLVTLISNLLSNAIK
-349 YTPQNGEI
+349 YTPANGQI
-357 KIKLSQQYGVD
+357 KITLKQIYKQRI
-368 SWQIEDSGP
+368 WQIEDSGP
-377 GMTEAQKA
+377 GMTDDQKQ
-385 RIFNRFYRVDGDQHP
+385 RIFNRFYRVGGDQHP

-419 YSAKI
+419 YRAEI
-424 NLTNSVLGGLAV
+424 HLTDSDLGGLKVQVVFA
-436 HVTFTGAKRD
+436 GDKCD

>member
-11 LLSMLVLT
+11 LLSMMVLT

-26 GYQKSIHHGENLLD
+26 GYQKSMRHGENLLD
-40 DELKIVAGVL
+40 NELKIVAGVL
-50 IEQPLFITD
+50 IEQPLA
-59 LSPKLSTESTQ
+59 LSTNAVQVSNNSAQ
-70 LLYQIWHDD
+70 LLYQIWQNNS
-79 KLLSGSA
+79 LLSGSSS
-86 WLTQAKSY
+86 LTNNQIS
-94 FNEDGFQTANIAGQ
+94 FSEGFQTANVAGQ
-108 RMRVFVLNKQLRRV
+108 RMRVFVMSKNTRKV
-122 VVAEP
+122 IVAEP
-127 MSKRFELAEAVILS
+127 MAKRFELAEAVILS
-141 AMLPMLWAVPF
+141 AMLPMLWAVPL
-152 LAVFVSFFIKYAL
+152 LAIFISFFVKYAL

-172 KQLAQRQANDFT
+172 KQLATRQANDFT

-243 KQGGAMQENDQQNT
+243 KQSNSQNH
-257 NQELQAMT
+257 QELQAMS

-288 WQEQFSEQSLLTI
+288 WQRQFSEQSLLTI
-301 SQQAVSEQYE
+301 TQQVVSEQYDKIDE
-311 KIESKNHFISLEG
+311 KNQTISLEG
-324 NDFSI
+324 DDFVI

-334 TLTTLISNLLSNAIK
+334 TLTTLITNLLSNAIK
-349 YTPQNGEI
+349 YTPNNGQI
-357 KIKLSQQYGVD
+357 IIKLASSNNSY
-368 SWQIEDSGP
+368 SWQIDDSGA
-377 GMTEAQKA
+377 GMTEDQKE
-385 RIFNRFYRVDGDQHP
+385 RIFNRFYRVGGDQHP

-419 YSAKI
+419 YGASIYLA
-424 NLTNSVLGGLAV
+424 NSSLGGLTV
-436 HVTFTGAKRD
+436 KVTFTGVKSD

>member
-11 LLSMLVLT
+11 LLSMMVLT

-26 GYQKSIHHGENLLD
+26 GYQKSMRHGENLLD
-40 DELKIVAGVL
+40 NELKIVAGVL
-50 IEQPLFITD
+50 IEQPLA
-59 LSPKLSTESTQ
+59 LSTNAVQVSNNSAQ
-70 LLYQIWHDD
+70 LLYQIWQNNS
-79 KLLSGSA
+79 LLSGSSS
-86 WLTQAKSY
+86 LSNNQIS
-94 FNEDGFQTANIAGQ
+94 FSEGFQTANVAGQ
-108 RMRVFVLNKQLRRV
+108 RMRVFVMSKNTRKV
-122 VVAEP
+122 IVAEP

-141 AMLPMLWAVPF
+141 AMLPMLWAVPL
-152 LAVFVSFFIKYAL
+152 LAIFISFFVKYAL
-165 APLTRLS
+165 ASLTRLS
-172 KQLAQRQANDFT
+172 KQLATRQANDFT

-209 ETAYL
+209 ENAYL

-243 KQGGAMQENDQQNT
+243 KQSNLQDH
-257 NQELQAMT
+257 QELQAMS

-288 WQEQFSEQSLLTI
+288 WQRQFSEQSLLTI
-301 SQQAVSEQYE
+301 TQQVVSEQYDKIDE
-311 KIESKNHFISLEG
+311 KSQTISLEG
-324 NDFSI
+324 DDFVI

-334 TLTTLISNLLSNAIK
+334 TLTTLIANLLSNAIK
-349 YTPQNGEI
+349 YTPNNGQI
-357 KIKLSQQYGVD
+357 IIKLASNNNSY
-368 SWQIEDSGP
+368 SWQIDDSGA
-377 GMTEAQKA
+377 GMTEEQKE
-385 RIFNRFYRVDGDQHP
+385 RIFNRFYRVGGDQHP

-419 YSAKI
+419 YGASIYLA
-424 NLTNSVLGGLAV
+424 NSYLGGLTV
-436 HVTFTGAKRD
+436 KVTFTGVKSD